1 MYRFYFCNIKT
12 TITRNSFNS
21 NGKSYFDFNRAKKSR
36 IDNGFGRKRSTTG
49 SFTENP
55 YAFARQTSC
64 SPIID
69 SVFDSESE
77 LGIRNPVYDTLYGR
91 ERADTPHESGRPTPD
106 NVSQASTENPYSLAR
121 QTSCSPIIDSVFD
134 SESELGIRNPVYDT
148 LYGRERA
155 DTPHESGRPTPD
167 NVSQASIPS
176 TATIMHHENHIYAT
190 ISDIEESGRPTPP
203 IEEDKC
209 SLQFRHKISIVLI
222 VFLGN
227 V

>member
-106 NVSQASTENPYSLAR
+106 NVSQAS
-121 QTSCSPIIDSVFD
+121 
-134 SESELGIRNPVYDT
+134 
-148 LYGRERA
+148 
-155 DTPHESGRPTPD
+155 
-167 NVSQASIPS
+167 IPS

-190 ISDIEESGRPTPP
+190 ISDIEKSGRPTPP